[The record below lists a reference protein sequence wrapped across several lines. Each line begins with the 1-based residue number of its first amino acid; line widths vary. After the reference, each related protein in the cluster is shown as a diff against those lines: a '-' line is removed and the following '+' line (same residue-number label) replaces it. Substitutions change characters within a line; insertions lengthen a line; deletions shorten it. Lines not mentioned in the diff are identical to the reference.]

1 MGAIVGGVASLFGGR
16 KRRREQKAAD
26 KEFGAIKSRLQNFK
40 FKDVGE
46 GLVGQGYDATVN
58 AAPTIESLG
67 LGGPAQSQMGEL
79 GEAAGYEA
87 QGYDATGYNAAQ
99 TNVGQLMRGEDA
111 GLANTMN
118 NLQVSTAG
126 ADRRAKSIDK
136 TLAASRDLAAQAG
149 TGAGGA
155 TALVTGAAEAKEG
168 VYADID
174 KQVKQNEMLRAQ
186 AEGQLQRDQLA
197 QENLASKFDLG
208 QQQFNVGQDNQ
219 ARQFTAQAQNQA
231 AQFGAAAANQAA
243 QFGASGMN
251 QFGLQGFDAINRM
264 NMFNAGQQQ
273 DLTRDQLRMAGQFG
287 LAGMD
292 AQNRAAE
299 FGASAANQMA
309 LNRAKFTEMAQQNQY
324 GQMQDLFGIASGR
337 KASADQARKDATS
350 ALVGGIGAA
359 LSPGG
364 GIMSTLMG

>member
-16 KRRREQKAAD
+16 KRRREQSAAN
-26 KEFGAIKSRLQNFK
+26 KEFGEMKSKLQNFK

-58 AAPTIESLG
+58 AAPTLEGLG

-126 ADRRAKSIDK
+126 AEMKAQEIDD
-136 TLAASRDLAAQAG
+136 TLAAQQDLVAQ

-155 TALVTGAAEAKEG
+155 TALVAGAAKAKAG
-168 VYADID
+168 ISADID

-186 AEGQLQRDQLA
+186 AEGQLQKDQLA

-251 QFGLQGFDAINRM
+251 QFGLQGFDATNRM
-264 NMFNAGQQQ
+264 NMFNVGQQQ

-324 GQMQDLFGIASGR
+324 GQAQDLFGIASGR
-337 KASADQARKDATS
+337 KASADQARKSATN

-359 LSPGG
+359 LAPGG
-364 GIMSTLMG
+364 GIMSSLMG